1 MELVPAAGRAKPP
14 APFEPRRQKMKLGVD
29 SVEEDDENH
38 DLADRDRE
46 APARVEDPGQRG
58 LDHEPGEQ
66 RGDARGTAR
75 TVVELRG
82 PCVAG
87 ARVERGMPGGGKGP
101 ERGPR
106 PMRGPVG
113 GPGRER

>member
-1 MELVPAAGRAKPP
+1 
-14 APFEPRRQKMKLGVD
+14 MKLGVD

-46 APARVEDPGQRG
+46 APARDEDPGQRC

-87 ARVERGMPGGGKGP
+87 VRVEGGMPGEGEGP
-101 ERGPR
+101 DRAPR
-106 PMRGPVG
+106 QRREPEAGAE
-113 GPGRER
+113 RERLPAPTRRATR

>member
-1 MELVPAAGRAKPP
+1 
-14 APFEPRRQKMKLGVD
+14 MKLGVD

-87 ARVERGMPGGGKGP
+87 VRIERVMPGEVKGP
-101 ERGPR
+101 ERLH
-106 PMRGPVG
+106 
-113 GPGRER
+113 GRCENQWPAQSASVVA

>member
-46 APARVEDPGQRG
+46 APARDEDPGQRC
-58 LDHEPGEQ
+58 LDHEPGSSAGMLE
-66 RGDARGTAR
+66 AR
-75 TVVELRG
+75 
-82 PCVAG
+82 
-87 ARVERGMPGGGKGP
+87 P
-101 ERGPR
+101 EP
-106 PMRGPVG
+106 
-113 GPGRER
+113 

>member
-1 MELVPAAGRAKPP
+1 
-14 APFEPRRQKMKLGVD
+14 MKLGVD

-46 APARVEDPGQRG
+46 APARDEDPGQRC

-87 ARVERGMPGGGKGP
+87 APVERAIPRRAKGP
-101 ERGPR
+101 QRGPPQMPETRAPPGPQPPPAPPTPR
-106 PMRGPVG
+106 P
-113 GPGRER
+113 